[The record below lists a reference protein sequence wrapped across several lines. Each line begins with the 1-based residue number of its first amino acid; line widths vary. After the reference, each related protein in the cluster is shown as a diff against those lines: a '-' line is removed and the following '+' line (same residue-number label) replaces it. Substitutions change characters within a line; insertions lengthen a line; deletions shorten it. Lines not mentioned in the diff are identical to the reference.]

1 MAQIASIADDQ
12 RRPAGQIDRDVA
24 RPAAPDHEGN
34 AAPAEG
40 PLDLL
45 ESLEHE
51 RVVAPVG
58 LRIVV
63 HQTETDHHRQL
74 LRVGLA
80 DGVLEGRIER
90 RSL

>member
-1 MAQIASIADDQ
+1 MTQIAAIADDQ
-12 RRPAGQIDRDVA
+12 RRPPGQTDRDVA
-24 RPAAPDHEGN
+24 RLAAPDHEGD

-45 ESLEHE
+45 KPLEHE

-58 LRIVV
+58 LGIVV
-63 HQTETDHHRQL
+63 HQAEPDHQRQP

-80 DGVLEGRIER
+80 DSVLEGRIER